1 MKQLQN
7 IIIESLLDDGDEI
20 MDKVYRSSFEHFK
33 EIILDPKS
41 YRKLSQGSYHL
52 SLDNFESTDTISAIF
67 DKVGVKDIENFS
79 ILIKKIDKNIGWGE
93 YEKYWDVR
101 FYVYKHNGGFAKNTV
116 YPVRRLSFPK
126 LLNIEIGTLIHN
138 RESFTKFLEGK

>member
-1 MKQLQN
+1 MMKQLQN

-79 ILIKKIDKNIGWGE
+79 ILIKQIDKRWSE
-93 YEKYWDVR
+93 YGKYWDVR

-116 YPVRRLSFPK
+116 YPVRKLSFPK
-126 LLNIEIGTLIHN
+126 LLNIEIGALIN
-138 RESFTKFLEGK
+138 DRKSFANFLEGK

>member
-79 ILIKKIDKNIGWGE
+79 ILIKKSTRILGGENMKNIGMS
-93 YEKYWDVR
+93 
-101 FYVYKHNGGFAKNTV
+101 GFMCINIMV
-116 YPVRRLSFPK
+116 DLPK
-126 LLNIEIGTLIHN
+126 ILYTQ
-138 RESFTKFLEGK
+138 